1 MTSTS
6 PQTQGAPEA
15 LLPDSAVSYRK
26 GLRSITLRILIA
38 IVLFQAISAT
48 FPRVLEAI
56 FGADL
61 LQGSLSWL
69 PYTYFFFVVP
79 IFLLVRG
86 KKMFTEDL
94 TTTNKRIKLSDFVG
108 LFALDSGVGAVVI
121 CVTLVLVLVLQA
133 MGLSLPSGVVPS
145 LEFDPMSTLFIV
157 IIGPI
162 CEEIMFRGAI
172 LRALQPYGEN
182 FAIVISAL
190 LFGLIHGYLFQ
201 ATNAFFAGLIFAYCA
216 LHFSIKW
223 AMLLHIISNGLVA
236 VSTYAT
242 AFGFTGSMLVLAI
255 RGIFLVAGIVAFILL
270 FKKLRQQR
278 AEGKAPELS
287 HPTETGAVL
296 ARPRPFATAFTSPW
310 FAILLLLL
318 VGQSLFLLISSLSL

>member
-1 MTSTS
+1 MTTTP

-15 LLPDSAVSYRK
+15 LLPDPAVSYRK
-26 GLRSITLRILIA
+26 GLRKAILRVAIAVVLFIA
-38 IVLFQAISAT
+38 IGAT
-48 FPRVLEAI
+48 VPRVLKVI

-79 IFLLVRG
+79 ICLLVRG
-86 KKMFTEDL
+86 KKMFTKDL
-94 TTTNKRIKLSDFVG
+94 TITNKRIKLSDFVG
-108 LFALDSGVGAVVI
+108 LFVLNSGVGAAFIFVAIVFMLI
-121 CVTLVLVLVLQA
+121 LEA
-133 MGLSLPSGVVPS
+133 MGLSLPSGALPPS
-145 LEFDPMSTLFIV
+145 EVGPIGLLFTV

-190 LFGLIHGYLFQ
+190 LFGLVHGYLFQ
-201 ATNAFFAGLIFAYCA
+201 ATNAFFAGLILAYCA

-223 AMLLHIISNGLVA
+223 AMLLHIITNGLVEA
-236 VSTYAT
+236 L
-242 AFGFTGSMLVLAI
+242 AFDPIVVLAI
-255 RGIFLVAGIVAFILL
+255 RGVFLVVGIVAFILL

-278 AEGKAPELS
+278 KEGKPPELS
-287 HPTETGAVL
+287 RPTETGVVL
-296 ARPRPFATAFTSPW
+296 ARPQPFAIAFTSLW

-318 VGQSLFLLISSLSL
+318 VGHSLSLLLPSLPL